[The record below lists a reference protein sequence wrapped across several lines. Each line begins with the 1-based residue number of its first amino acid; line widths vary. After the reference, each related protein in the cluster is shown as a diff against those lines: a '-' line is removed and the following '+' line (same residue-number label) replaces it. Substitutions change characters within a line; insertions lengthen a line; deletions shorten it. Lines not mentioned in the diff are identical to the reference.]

1 MKIKGVTKRG
11 KNTYR
16 FTLSLGFDGN
26 GNNIRKTRTF
36 KVPEGTSDTKAEKLV
51 MAAYSD
57 FQREYKYSQDLE
69 EHMRFTSLWKY
80 TSEIS
85 PPTN

>member
-36 KVPEGTSDTKAEKLV
+36 KVPDWARASAEVISSIITKNKFGSVSSL
-51 MAAYSD
+51 S
-57 FQREYKYSQDLE
+57 
-69 EHMRFTSLWKY
+69 RFSNSSAGAQSYFSK
-80 TSEIS
+80 
-85 PPTN
+85 P

>member
-11 KNTYR
+11 ENTYR

-57 FQREYKYSQDLE
+57 FQREYK
-69 EHMRFTSLWKY
+69 
-80 TSEIS
+80 
-85 PPTN
+85 